1 MHVVEVG
8 RQTSDELSVT
18 GNSQLCLDEAESECL
33 LTGSSARGAIAELCT
48 GQSEVSISGDHQIPL
63 EAWYQQPKQECL
75 RLVLLGVPLSA
86 QAILSFSSTLV
97 SMAFIG
103 HLGKHELSAAVLGTS
118 LFNVTGLSILIGLCS
133 AMETLC
139 GQSFGAKNYS
149 NLGIILQRALL
160 VTAAACVLV
169 VSFWTQMTKLLVFLG
184 QDEVISQLAA
194 RYIQMLIPALAFSGV
209 TECLKRYLMTQR
221 IINPSTIIAA
231 ITTVLSIPYNLVT
244 VTWLGLGLDGAALA
258 VNVAQFTTMMGL
270 LVYIG
275 WREKQLKGT
284 DKQTWHGW
292 DLQCLR
298 GWWPYVKIAVPSLAM
313 ICVEWWCFEA
323 IILLAGRL
331 PHPEVAIDTVGICV
345 NIATTTFMFP
355 FGLAGAASVRVSNEL
370 GAGRPAAARLAAQSA
385 AVLALTLMA
394 GCAVLLASLH
404 RVLPLIITSDPAVV
418 EGTQRVVPI
427 VAYMLI
433 GDGVN
438 AVLAGVV
445 RGCGQ
450 QAKGA
455 AVNVVTY
462 WCLGLPLSVF
472 LAFPVHY
479 GVPGLW
485 AGLACTTTLQAS
497 VMSILVHRFDF
508 AQEAKRA
515 AATAY
520 NDLSA
525 KSTAHTEA
533 SLQLAAIPQPV
544 TAGIAV

>member
-8 RQTSDELSVT
+8 RQTSDEVNVT
-18 GNSQLCLDEAESECL
+18 SNSQLYADETESERL
-33 LTGSSARGAIAELCT
+33 LTGSSARGGVAELCT
-48 GQSEVSISGDHQIPL
+48 GQSDVSTSGDHDTPL
-63 EAWYQQPKQECL
+63 QAWYQQPKQECL

-160 VTAAACVLV
+160 VTAAACILV
-169 VSFWTQMTKLLVFLG
+169 VSFWTQMTQLLVLLG
-184 QDEVISQLAA
+184 QDEVISQVAA

-244 VTWLGLGLDGAALA
+244 VTWLKLGLDGAALA

-292 DLQCLR
+292 
-298 GWWPYVKIAVPSLAM
+298 
-313 ICVEWWCFEA
+313 
-323 IILLAGRL
+323 L

-370 GAGRPAAARLAAQSA
+370 GANRPAAARLAAQSA

-404 RVLPLIITSDPAVV
+404 RVLPLIITSDPAVI

-508 AQEAKRA
+508 AHEAKRA
-515 AATAY
+515 AATASH
-520 NDLSA
+520 DLSA
-525 KSTAHTEA
+525 KSTAYTEA

>member
-1 MHVVEVG
+1 MHVVRAAARDSVDLSDIDGVRPSSNEESDSLLPDASASVRSQRNAEG
-8 RQTSDELSVT
+8 EPDASTSD
-18 GNSQLCLDEAESECL
+18 
-33 LTGSSARGAIAELCT
+33 
-48 GQSEVSISGDHQIPL
+48 HY
-63 EAWYQQPKQECL
+63 AWYKLPSEECF
-75 RLVLLGVPLSA
+75 RLVRLGVPLSA

-103 HLGKHELSAAVLGTS
+103 HIGKHELSAAVLGTS

-160 VTAAACVLV
+160 VTAAACVLIIT
-169 VSFWTQMTKLLVFLG
+169 FWTQLDKLLIILG
-184 QDEVISQLAA
+184 QDPAISMLAA
-194 RYIQMLIPALAFSGV
+194 RYIQLLIPALAFSGT
-209 TECLKRYLMTQR
+209 TECLKRYLMTQG
-221 IINPSTIIAA
+221 IINPSTVIAA
-231 ITTVLSIPYNLVT
+231 TTTAMSVLYNLVT
-244 VTWLGLGLDGAALA
+244 VTWLKLGLDGAALA
-258 VNVAQFTTMMGL
+258 TNTAQFTTMAGL
-270 LVYIG
+270 ILYVL

-284 DKQTWHGW
+284 DLQTWHGW
-292 DLQCLR
+292 NLQCLR
-298 GWWPYVKIAVPSLAM
+298 GWWSYVKIAVPSLAM
-313 ICVEWWCFEA
+313 ICAEWWCFEA

-331 PHPEVAIDTVGICV
+331 PQPEVAIDIVGICV

-370 GAGRPAAARLAAQSA
+370 GAGRPAAARLAAQSV
-385 AVLALTLMA
+385 AVLALSLMA
-394 GCAVLLASLH
+394 GIAVLLASLH
-404 RVLPLIITSDPAVV
+404 RLLPLVITSDPAVID
-418 EGTQRVVPI
+418 GTQHVIPI

-433 GDGVN
+433 GDGMN

-472 LAFPVHY
+472 LAFPEHY

-485 AGLACTTTLQAS
+485 SGLACTTTLQAT
-497 VMSILVHRFDF
+497 VMSVLVHKFDF
-508 AQEAKRA
+508 AHEAKRA
-515 AATAY
+515 AMLAGNEA
-520 NDLSA
+520 SE
-525 KSTAHTEA
+525 KSIYPEA
-533 SLQLAAIPQPV
+533 SLQLSAISQPV